1 MAGTYRFGPRRLR
14 AALMAQLDQ
23 PLRHGHKCLTDR
35 HAGLLHCGPG
45 NCTFFVAMPWDKQ
58 LLLQGKQ

>member
-1 MAGTYRFGPRRLR
+1 MAGAYRFGPRRLR